1 MSANPGYPGRV
12 RVDLRLN
19 DQQLG
24 VIAEVLAAEGTPD
37 TLEAL
42 LDVAVRHDMAR
53 PADPARGRPRPAGRP
68 PTPPDPAARVDTI
81 VAAGTGLGVALRAGD
96 VLRVEQTVEGQCA
109 DLNAFALGP
118 EGRPGLRFDA
128 ARTRAAHGLR
138 VSTGATLWSAPPE
151 RPLLEIVADT
161 AGPHDLGFPA
171 CSAFEFAQI
180 CDQAEHSNCVD
191 LQRETQRHWGLTAA
205 DAHDPLNLWL
215 TTDVL
220 DDGRLCYWPVSCRRG
235 DHVDLRALTD
245 VLVVVNPCA
254 SDVFGSAQWELGPVR
269 VIVHGAG
276 DAPARPTGPEPVWRW
291 RDMPLRETPVELAD
305 ALASHLATVR
315 ESGWFGFTDAEVAR
329 ALLLR
334 WWEDAVLQLG
344 EISR

>member
-1 MSANPGYPGRV
+1 MSPARGYPGRV
-12 RVDLRLN
+12 RLDLRLN

-24 VIAEVLAAEGTPD
+24 VLAEVLAADGTPD

-42 LDVAVRHDMAR
+42 LDLALRHDMTR
-53 PADPARGRPRPAGRP
+53 PVDERRRGPRPAGRAPSP
-68 PTPPDPAARVDTI
+68 PGDARVDAI
-81 VAAGTGLGVALRAGD
+81 VEAGTGLGVALRAGD
-96 VLRVEQTVEGQCA
+96 VIRVEQVVEGQCA

-118 EGRPGLRFDA
+118 DGRPSLRFDA

-138 VSTGATLWSAPPE
+138 VSTGATLWSVPPE
-151 RPLLEIVADT
+151 RALLEIVADT
-161 AGPHDLGFPA
+161 AGPHDLTFPA
-171 CSAFEFAQI
+171 CSAFEFAGI
-180 CDQAEHSNCVD
+180 CRQTDHSNCVD
-191 LQRETQRHWGLTAA
+191 LQRETQRQWGLAPA

-220 DDGRLCYWPVSCRRG
+220 PDGRLCYWPVSCRRG
-235 DHVDLRALTD
+235 DFVELRALSD

-269 VIVHGAG
+269 VIVHGEG
-276 DAPARPTGPEPVWRW
+276 DAPAAPTGPAPVWRW
-291 RDMPLRETPVELAD
+291 RDMPLHDTPVEVAD
-305 ALASHLATVR
+305 ALAAHLATVR
-315 ESGWFGFTDAEVAR
+315 ANGWFGDSDGEVAR

-334 WWEDAVLQLG
+334 WWEDAFLQLG